1 MIKTVIRKTYEVI
14 GLIICRIC
22 LAWWGIRDRLCPPET
37 DSVLFIA
44 HPDDDTLFFHSFI
57 TENKPYVC
65 LMTLGYSLKRMPDFI
80 KVMRRYGVRYR
91 AYPLDSRDNRFDL
104 LKKQVGTVMKLAD
117 FKTVATHNKT
127 GEYGHEEHI
136 RVHDAVMSLCQ
147 SKPVLCPVDRSKIK
161 EYPLD
166 DESIKDKRYIFENFY
181 KSEKWV
187 LDEEESGAPVWVT
200 HEQLEVQ

>member
-1 MIKTVIRKTYEVI
+1 MFKIATRIYKITGI
-14 GLIICRIC
+14 LFCRIC
-22 LAWWGIRDRLCPPET
+22 LLLWNLRDKLNPPKT

-57 TENKPYVC
+57 IENKPYVC

-80 KVMRRYGVRYR
+80 KVMRHYGVRFR
-91 AYPLDSRDNRFDL
+91 AYPLDSRDSRTKL
-104 LKKQVGTVMKLAD
+104 LEMQVKSVLKLAD
-117 FKTVATHNKT
+117 FKTVATHNMT

-136 RVHDAVMSLCQ
+136 RVHNAVISVCRNR
-147 SKPVLCPVDRSKIK
+147 KVICPVDMSIIE

-166 DESIKDKRYIFENFY
+166 NKTVEDKRYIFENFY
-181 KSEKWV
+181 RSEKWV
-187 LDEEESGAPVWVT
+187 LTEEESGAPVWVS